1 MAIAVSRENA
11 VLVNGKG
18 CTFRKDNPCTEGFIS
33 IHSEGGARGI
43 LTGKITP
50 RGSKVSDLKSSPQFL
65 SDIISTVKVRVCNQL
80 LDWLMGK

>member
-33 IHSEGGARGI
+33 LHSEGGGGGARGI

-65 SDIISTVKVRVCNQL
+65 SDTISTVKVECVINF
-80 LDWLMGK
+80 WTG